1 MTVPLLAY
9 RIAGQGSFFYFFLER
24 YVLRFVSTFES
35 PSVIHF
41 IFLTLAHRFVYAL
54 RMALCVTQCAYVGY
68 VLCVD
73 TDSRVV
79 YPPCVGDAALVWV

>member
-54 RMALCVTQCAYVGY
+54 RMALFVKPLLSVRMWDTFCVLTQTHVWFIH
-68 VLCVD
+68 
-73 TDSRVV
+73 
-79 YPPCVGDAALVWV
+79 LVWVMLL